1 MRYSLSVLFLISSA
15 TLFSQISAFD
25 TSNCITDNDS
35 FYYYEETLTPN
46 EVKGFSL
53 NEENQLRLKDGLTN
67 QIISF
72 IQSKSSLNLSSSRV
86 QGEFTS
92 SSVFSSF
99 SQSDSNAIIF
109 NPSYSLCKIENESG
123 DTYKVYVYVTKE
135 SFDKLAISYFKSL
148 TEILTMLFDQKHFVV
163 VSH

>member
-72 IQSKSSLNLSSSRV
+72 IQSKSSLNLSSLECKV
-86 QGEFTS
+86 NT
-92 SSVFSSF
+92 FSLGSF
-99 SQSDSNAIIF
+99 F
-109 NPSYSLCKIENESG
+109 NLIQMH
-123 DTYKVYVYVTKE
+123 T
-135 SFDKLAISYFKSL
+135 FLIKLL
-148 TEILTMLFDQKHFVV
+148 TL
-163 VSH
+163 